1 MCDGNF
7 LYVLSQSKGLM
18 KVTTGLQGEIAGR
31 IVAQNSE
38 LTQDSSSMMLYK
50 DRLYIRHK
58 EASPFTM
65 VDKDTLQ
72 EIKLDSEL
80 KFEPKEG

>member
-1 MCDGNF
+1 
-7 LYVLSQSKGLM
+7 
-18 KVTTGLQGEIAGR
+18 
-31 IVAQNSE
+31 
-38 LTQDSSSMMLYK
+38 
-50 DRLYIRHK
+50 LYIRHK

-65 VDKDTLQ
+65 VDKDTLL